1 MVTPQFITSESK
13 LPASYFS
20 PLPVAEIY
28 ERHMKGTQDARPQ
41 FVLRAGEQPCVDVG
55 NSLADRSSPEEAGS
69 FEQEDDKLSCCA
81 VRTEGAMHCTSGKSK
96 ELLQS
101 QVLANETWGTQRVHT
116 FTARMATY
124 FCYW

>member
-28 ERHMKGTQDARPQ
+28 ERHMKGTQDARLQ
-41 FVLRAGEQPCVDVG
+41 FVLRAE
-55 NSLADRSSPEEAGS
+55 NSLVSMWVTAWQTGHHLKKPALLNRRMTNCLVVQS
-69 FEQEDDKLSCCA
+69 EQREL
-81 VRTEGAMHCTSGKSK
+81 CTVQVGRAKTYC
-96 ELLQS
+96 QS
-101 QVLANETWGTQRVHT
+101 QVLVNETWGTQRVHT